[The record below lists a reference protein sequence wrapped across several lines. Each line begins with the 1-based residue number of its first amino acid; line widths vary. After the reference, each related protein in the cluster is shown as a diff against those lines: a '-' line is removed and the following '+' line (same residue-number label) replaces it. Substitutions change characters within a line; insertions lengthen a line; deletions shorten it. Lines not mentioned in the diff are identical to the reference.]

1 MIATF
6 DLKGDSLLFVPKR
19 IPGGKAEILRADSS
33 NKHFKTI
40 CKAHGITEVTQ
51 YCLRHTYETSRRGD
65 LSDEVLAVSMG
76 HTKLRDDYDHR
87 TSVDMIRTLEGARD
101 DLFRARERRDAPET
115 IRRLK

>member
-1 MIATF
+1 M
-6 DLKGDSLLFVPKR
+6 
-19 IPGGKAEILRADSS
+19 
-33 NKHFKTI
+33 
-40 CKAHGITEVTQ
+40 TQ

-101 DLFRARERRDAPET
+101 DLFRTRERRNAPET

>member
-1 MIATF
+1 MKQFWNKILA
-6 DLKGDSLLFVPKR
+6 GFV
-19 IPGGKAEILRADSS
+19 IGAGAILPGLSG
-33 NKHFKTI
+33 
-40 CKAHGITEVTQ
+40 GI
-51 YCLRHTYETSRRGD
+51 
-65 LSDEVLAVSMG
+65 LAVSMG